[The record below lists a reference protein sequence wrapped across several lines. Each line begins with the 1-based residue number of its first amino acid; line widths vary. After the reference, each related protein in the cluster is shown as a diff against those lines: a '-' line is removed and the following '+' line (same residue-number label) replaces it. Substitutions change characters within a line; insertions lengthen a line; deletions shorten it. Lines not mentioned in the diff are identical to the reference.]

1 MTGNIPEKLLIVALG
16 SNNSKA
22 LNEILDD
29 YFSELPTIDTELKE
43 CFLYSSCIREMYVY
57 GDNHN
62 NLYNILRKFTQFD
75 DIVKIITLYPLKE
88 TTRSCEY
95 DFRTLSGVYINMS
108 VNKKKLRET
117 GSKGVYG

>member
-1 MTGNIPEKLLIVALG
+1 MTCNIPEKLVIVAL
-16 SNNSKA
+16 SSTNRKEI
-22 LNEILDD
+22 NEILTD

-43 CFLYSSCIREMYVY
+43 CFFYSTCIGEMYVY

-62 NLYNILRKFTQFD
+62 NLYNIFRKFTQFD
-75 DIVKIITLYPLKE
+75 GIVKIITLYPSKE
-88 TTRSCEY
+88 TTRNCEY